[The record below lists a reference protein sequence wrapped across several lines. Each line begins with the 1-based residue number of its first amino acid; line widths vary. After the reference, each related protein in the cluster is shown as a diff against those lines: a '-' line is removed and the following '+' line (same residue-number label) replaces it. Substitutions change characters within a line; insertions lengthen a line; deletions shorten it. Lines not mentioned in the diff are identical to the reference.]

1 MTSDIDQALAHHQ
14 AGRLQQ
20 AEAIYRQILQT
31 QPDDADALH
40 LLGVIAHQVGDHA
53 RAIALIQQAVARRP
67 NEPAFH
73 SNLGEALRASG
84 QLEAAVNAFRKAL
97 ALKPEFADAH
107 GNLGA
112 ALIAL
117 GRNDEAIESLQVA
130 TRINP
135 DFLEAHMNL
144 GNALKDQGRFEEAAA
159 SFARVTELNPAMAEA
174 HVNLGNVLKRS
185 GNITAAYA
193 HYQQAIRLSPELG
206 QAHMN
211 LALLLTEQARFDQAK
226 NAFQKVFHLTHGN
239 ELWNAPRFTTRWSKE
254 TTPIR
259 TTRFALIN
267 SVEHIE
273 HLIGRGK
280 LDPSFAQMARA
291 YRAVLA
297 ELTEAHGKTLIT
309 LTPGQSA
316 RIAGFYGKVVHFVDA
331 PRIAPPVVNPKLD
344 FREIE
349 DAYLASPVA
358 VIHFDDFLSPAAL
371 HALYDFCLESTIFV
385 AQAQGE
391 FLSSYVGDGF
401 QCSLLFQIVEELK
414 QRFPRLLGNQVLGN
428 MWVYRY
434 PSEGE
439 GVRAH
444 TDEGSVT
451 FNFWITPD
459 EANLEPQRGGLVIYT
474 KEQPL
479 DWDWRRFNL
488 DKDDP
493 AMQKE
498 IQDFLHS
505 ADAVAIPYRGNRA
518 LLFHSNLFHRSDY
531 FHFKDDYRSRRMN
544 VTLLFGERG
553 TDVRLRYV

>member
-1 MTSDIDQALAHHQ
+1 MSDIDQALAHHQ

-20 AEAIYRQILQT
+20 AEAIYRRILQA

-53 RAIALIQQAVARRP
+53 KAIALIQHAIAQRS
-67 NEPAFH
+67 NEAAFH

-84 QLEAAVNAFRKAL
+84 QLEVAVSAFRKAL
-97 ALKPEFADAH
+97 AINGEFADAH

-112 ALIAL
+112 TLMAL
-117 GRNDEAIESLQVA
+117 GRNVEAIESLKRAV
-130 TRINP
+130 RINP

-144 GNALKDQGRFEEAAA
+144 GNALKDQQRFDEAAA
-159 SFARVTELNPAMAEA
+159 CFTRVIELNPDMAEA
-174 HVNLGNVLKRS
+174 HVNLANVLKRS
-185 GNITAAYA
+185 GNTATAQA
-193 HYQQAIRLSPELG
+193 HYEQAIRLRPRLS

-211 LALLLTEQARFDQAK
+211 LALLLAEQERFDEAK
-226 NAFQKVFHLTHGN
+226 DAFQRVFQLTYNN
-239 ELWNAPRFTTRWSKE
+239 ELWNAPRFVPSQGEGTV
-254 TTPIR
+254 PIT
-259 TTRFALIN
+259 TTRFNLVN
-267 SVEHIE
+267 SAQHIE
-273 HLIGRGK
+273 YLIGEGK
-280 LDPSFAQMARA
+280 LDSSFTQMAEA

-297 ELTEAHGKTLIT
+297 ELTKVDGGGLIT
-309 LTPGQSA
+309 LTPAQSA
-316 RIAGFYGKVVHFVDA
+316 RISSFYRKVVRFVDA
-331 PRIAPPVVNPKLD
+331 LRIAGPAVNPKLD
-344 FREIE
+344 FRAIE

-358 VIHFDDFLSPAAL
+358 VIHFDDFLSRAAL
-371 HALYDFCLESTIFV
+371 RALYDFCLESTIFV
-385 AQAQGE
+385 GQTRGG
-391 FLSSYVGDGF
+391 FLSSYMGGGF

-414 QRFPRLLGNQVLGN
+414 QRLPRLLGNQTLGN

-459 EANLEPQRGGLVIYT
+459 EANLEPKRGGLLVYT
-474 KEQPL
+474 KEQPI

-493 AMQKE
+493 ATQKE

-505 ADAVAIPYRGNRA
+505 ADVVTIPYRGNRA

>member
-1 MTSDIDQALAHHQ
+1 MLNDIDQALVHHQ

-20 AEAIYRQILQT
+20 AEAIYRRILRT
-31 QPDDADALH
+31 RPDDADALH
-40 LLGVIAHQVGDHA
+40 LLGVISHQVGDHA
-53 RAIALIQQAVARRP
+53 RAIALIQRAIARRS

-84 QLEAAVNAFRKAL
+84 QLEAAVGAFRKAL
-97 ALKPEFADAH
+97 AINREFADAH

-117 GRNDEAIESLQVA
+117 GRRVEAIESLKQAVS
-130 TRINP
+130 INP

-144 GNALKDQGRFEEAAA
+144 GNALKDQRQLEEAAA
-159 SFARVTELNPAMAEA
+159 CFARAIELNPAMVEA

-185 GNITAAYA
+185 GNTAAAQA
-193 HYQQAIRLSPELG
+193 HYEQAIRLRPELG
-206 QAHMN
+206 EAHMN
-211 LALLLTEQARFDQAK
+211 LAMLLAEQERFDEAK
-226 NAFQKVFHLTHGN
+226 DALERVFQLTYGN
-239 ELWNAPRFTTRWSKE
+239 ELWNAPRFALSHGEE
-254 TTPIR
+254 TAPIR

-267 SVEHIE
+267 SAEHIE
-273 HLIGRGK
+273 YLIDQGK
-280 LDPSFAQMARA
+280 LDSSFTSMAGA
-291 YRAVLA
+291 YRAVLG
-297 ELTEAHGKTLIT
+297 ELAGVDDRSPIT
-309 LTPGQSA
+309 LTPGQSR
-316 RIAGFYGKVVHFVDA
+316 RISGFYRKVIRFSDA
-331 PRIAPPVVNPKLD
+331 PRIAPPAVNPKLD
-344 FREIE
+344 FRAIE

-358 VIHFDDFLSPAAL
+358 VIHFDEFLSPVAL
-371 HALYDFCLESTIFV
+371 RALYDFCLESTIFV
-385 AQAQGE
+385 GQARGG
-391 FLSSYVGDGF
+391 FLSSYMGTGF
-401 QCSLLFQIVEELK
+401 HCSLLFQIVEELK
-414 QRFPRLLGNQVLGN
+414 QCFPRLLGNQTLGN

-434 PSEGE
+434 ASEGE

-459 EANLEPQRGGLVIYT
+459 EANLDPQRGGLLVYT

-479 DWDWRRFNL
+479 DWDWRKFNL

-493 AMQKE
+493 ATQEE
-498 IQDFLHS
+498 ITDFLHS
-505 ADAVAIPYRGNRA
+505 ANSVTIPYRGNRA

>member
-1 MTSDIDQALAHHQ
+1 MSDIDQALAHHQ
-14 AGRLQQ
+14 AGRLQE
-20 AEAIYRQILQT
+20 AEAIYRRILQT
-31 QPDDADALH
+31 QPNDADALH
-40 LLGVIAHQVGDHA
+40 LLGVVAHQVGDHGK
-53 RAIALIQQAVARRP
+53 AIMLIQQAVTRRS

-84 QLEAAVNAFRKAL
+84 QLEAAVNAFRTAL
-97 ALKPEFADAH
+97 ALNPEFADAH

-112 ALIAL
+112 ALMAL
-117 GRNDEAIESLQVA
+117 GRNDEAVESLQVA

-144 GNALKDQGRFEEAAA
+144 GNALKNQGRFEEAAA

-185 GNITAAYA
+185 GNITAAQA
-193 HYQQAIRLSPELG
+193 HYEQAIRLCPKLS

-211 LALLLTEQARFDQAK
+211 LGLLLAEQERFDEAK
-226 NAFQKVFHLTHGN
+226 NAFQRAFQLTYGN
-239 ELWNAPRFTTRWSKE
+239 QPWNAPTFAPKQAGE
-254 TTPIR
+254 AAPIR
-259 TTRFALIN
+259 TTRFALID
-267 SVEHIE
+267 SAEHIE
-273 HLIGRGK
+273 YLIGQGK
-280 LDPSFAQMARA
+280 LDSSFAQMAGA
-291 YRAVLA
+291 YRRVLA
-297 ELTEAHGKTLIT
+297 GLAEVDSKGRIT
-309 LTPGQSA
+309 LTSDQSA
-316 RIAGFYGKVVHFVDA
+316 RIAGFYGKVIRFVDA
-331 PRIAPPVVNPKLD
+331 PRIAPPAVNPKLD
-344 FREIE
+344 FRAIE
-349 DAYLASPVA
+349 DAYLGSPVA
-358 VIHFDDFLSPAAL
+358 VVHFDNFLNPAAL
-371 HALYDFCLESTIFV
+371 RALYDFCLESTIFV
-385 AQAQGE
+385 AQARGE
-391 FLSSYVGDGF
+391 FLSSYMGDGF

-414 QRFPRLLGNQVLGN
+414 QCFPRLLGNQTLGN

-459 EANLEPQRGGLVIYT
+459 EANLAPQRGGVLVYT

-479 DWDWRRFNL
+479 DWDWRKFNL

-493 AMQKE
+493 TTQKE
-498 IQDFLHS
+498 IHNFLSS
-505 ADAVAIPYRGNRA
+505 ADSVTIPYRCNRA

-544 VTLLFGERG
+544 VTLLFGQRG